1 MDKTMWENEDYSK
14 WQKAGYPIVN
24 SIRMLS
30 LSNVSN
36 IPEKIS
42 NLTGLFYLTLS
53 RSLSLTSLPDSIGN
67 LNYLKSLVINN
78 TGLTTLPYSIGNL
91 TNLELL
97 DLKKNKLNS
106 LPDSIGNL
114 TNLTQLEL
122 NHNNLEVLP
131 DSIGNLIKLRSLEL
145 YDNEL
150 ESLPDSIEN
159 LTNLTYLTFEF
170 NRFTSLPNSIFK
182 LTNLS
187 SIYLKNNP
195 YEFPIEIDKFKKFK
209 NLNRVNILSKFNLG
223 SEIKA
228 ANNNVILADPAR
240 KQDRAVN
247 IAKMRPLQADQELA
261 KAEGRSFETRSIPD
275 TKYSYLPEL
284 PRDIIS
290 QFAYAY
296 KPTKI
301 SNPIKYN
308 HIIENSTINN
318 DLEKGNMLEESSSSS
333 SDAKGGKRSRKGRKT
348 VRKARRTRR
357 KTVRRKS
364 KKSKTRRRNKK

>member
-1 MDKTMWENEDYSK
+1 MNRNPYYMDKTMWENEDYSK

-42 NLTGLFYLTLS
+42 NLTGLFYLTVL

-67 LNYLKSLVINN
+67 LKYLKSLVINN

-91 TNLELL
+91 TDLEQL
-97 DLKKNKLNS
+97 DLNKNKLNS

-114 TNLTQLEL
+114 TNLTEL
-122 NHNNLEVLP
+122 NLDNNKLEVLP
-131 DSIGNLIKLRSLEL
+131 NSIGNLRRLRYLYL
-145 YDNEL
+145 YDNKL

-159 LTNLTYLTFEF
+159 LTNLTDLGFEF

-182 LTNLS
+182 LTNLFR
-187 SIYLKNNP
+187 IQLKNNP

-209 NLNRVNILSKFNLG
+209 NLNRSSTFNIS
-223 SEIKA
+223 SEIKE

-240 KQDRAVN
+240 KQDRAVT

-261 KAEGRSFETRSIPD
+261 KAEGRPFETRSVPD

-284 PRDIIS
+284 PRDMIS

-308 HIIENSTINN
+308 DVIENSTINN
-318 DLEKGNMLEESSSSS
+318 NSEKENMLEESSSSSSS
-333 SDAKGGKRSRKGRKT
+333 SDAKGGKRSRRSRKT
-348 VRKARRTRR
+348 VR
-357 KTVRRKS
+357 RRKS